1 MEMASELAVK
11 IVSTNTLCGACV
23 VLLACSLCTHVHGLV
38 LAIIAGRDIVNLVYS
53 SLVPRQFVGEIN
65 VVN

>member
-1 MEMASELAVK
+1 MASELAVK
-11 IVSTNTLCGACV
+11 IVSTIALCRACV
-23 VLLACSLCTHVHGLV
+23 ACWHVVSVNMYMVGFGYN
-38 LAIIAGRDIVNLVYS
+38 IIAGRDIVNLVYS

>member
-1 MEMASELAVK
+1 MWG
-11 IVSTNTLCGACV
+11 LCG
-23 VLLACSLCTHVHGLV
+23 LLACSLCTHVHGLV
-38 LAIIAGRDIVNLVYS
+38 SAIIAGRDIVNLVYS